1 MIERKIIKVRTD
13 MFEDTKF
20 KLIDRMKE
28 RNLINYIWFRIMT
41 LAGKVNKGGDLYF
54 STTKPYTVETL
65 AVEFNREESEIEL
78 ALGVL
83 VDLEIME
90 VTENYLYRVKNFAKH
105 QGIKSKEKIEK
116 NSHIVKDEKSVRNK
130 EGENDSLLK
139 SKKEDEKGL
148 VTNKEKKEN
157 AIEYKDSNRE
167 VKDEK
172 NKIKEESKTNIK
184 VNDIDVFENKNE
196 LKSENKEIRNDLDTI
211 HEKNKEINDKALIKE
226 KKYNEIKKEDEVIPL
241 LVDVGKK
248 GRKKNKKIEK
258 IETIGDIK
266 EEQVEMC
273 GFIDDISSLGTPIM
287 SWSF

>member
-28 RNLINYIWFRIMT
+28 RNLINYVWFRIMT

-83 VDLEIME
+83 VDLEIIE
-90 VTENYLYRVKNFAKH
+90 VTENNLYRVKNFAKH
-105 QGIKSKEKIEK
+105 QGIKSKESTEK
-116 NSHIVKDEKSVRNK
+116 NSHIVKV
-130 EGENDSLLK
+130 
-139 SKKEDEKGL
+139 
-148 VTNKEKKEN
+148 
-157 AIEYKDSNRE
+157 
-167 VKDEK
+167 EK
-172 NKIKEESKTNIK
+172 NEIKEESKANTK
-184 VNDIDVFENKNE
+184 VNDIDVSENKNE
-196 LKSENKEIRNDLDTI
+196 LKSENKEIRNDLDII
-211 HEKNKEINDKALIKE
+211 HEKSKEINDKLLIKE
-226 KKYNEIKKEDEVIPL
+226 KKYNEIKKEDKEIKDGVFKEKNVENIIEIDKPSIVSYEEDEVIPL

-248 GRKKNKKIEK
+248 RRKKNKKIEN

-266 EEQVEMC
+266 EEKVEMC
-273 GFIDDISSLGTPIM
+273 GFIDDDDDISSLGTPIM

>member
-1 MIERKIIKVRTD
+1 
-13 MFEDTKF
+13 MFEYTKF

-28 RNLINYIWFRIMT
+28 RNLINYVWFRIMT

-83 VDLEIME
+83 VDLEIIE
-90 VTENYLYRVKNFAKH
+90 VTENNLYRVKNFAKH
-105 QGIKSKEKIEK
+105 QGIKSKESTEK
-116 NSHIVKDEKSVRNK
+116 NSHIVKDENSVRNK
-130 EGENDSLLK
+130 
-139 SKKEDEKGL
+139 KEE
-148 VTNKEKKEN
+148 
-157 AIEYKDSNRE
+157 
-167 VKDEK
+167 
-172 NKIKEESKTNIK
+172 NKIKGKSKTNTK

-196 LKSENKEIRNDLDTI
+196 LESQNKEIRNNLNII
-211 HEKNKEINDKALIKE
+211 HEKSKEINDKLLIKE
-226 KKYNEIKKEDEVIPL
+226 KKYNEIKKEDKEIKDGVFKEKNVENIIEIDKPSIVSYEEDEVIPL

-248 GRKKNKKIEK
+248 RRKKNKKVEN

-266 EEQVEMC
+266 EEKVEMC
-273 GFIDDISSLGTPIM
+273 GFIDDDDDISSLGTPIM

>member
-28 RNLINYIWFRIMT
+28 RNLINYVWFRIMT
-41 LAGKVNKGGDLYF
+41 LAGKVNNGGDLYF

-83 VDLEIME
+83 VDLEIVE
-90 VTENYLYRVKNFAKH
+90 VTENNLYRVKNFAKH
-105 QGIKSKEKIEK
+105 QGIKSKESTEK
-116 NSHIVKDEKSVRNK
+116 NSHIVKV
-130 EGENDSLLK
+130 
-139 SKKEDEKGL
+139 
-148 VTNKEKKEN
+148 
-157 AIEYKDSNRE
+157 
-167 VKDEK
+167 EK
-172 NKIKEESKTNIK
+172 NEIKEESKANTK
-184 VNDIDVFENKNE
+184 VNDIDVSENKNE
-196 LKSENKEIRNDLDTI
+196 LKSENKEIRNDLDII
-211 HEKNKEINDKALIKE
+211 HEKSKEINDKLLIKE
-226 KKYNEIKKEDEVIPL
+226 KKYNEIKKEDKEIKDGVFKEKNVENIIEIDKPSIVSYEEDEVIPL

-248 GRKKNKKIEK
+248 RRKKNKKIEN

-266 EEQVEMC
+266 EEKVEMC
-273 GFIDDISSLGTPIM
+273 GFIDDDDDISSLGTPIM

>member
-20 KLIDRMKE
+20 KLIDRIKE

-54 STTKPYTVETL
+54 SSTKPYTLETL

-83 VDLEIME
+83 VDLEIVE
-90 VTENYLYRVKNFAKH
+90 VTENNLYRVKNFAKH
-105 QGIKSKEKIEK
+105 QGIKSKESTEK
-116 NSHIVKDEKSVRNK
+116 NSHIVKV
-130 EGENDSLLK
+130 
-139 SKKEDEKGL
+139 
-148 VTNKEKKEN
+148 
-157 AIEYKDSNRE
+157 
-167 VKDEK
+167 EK
-172 NKIKEESKTNIK
+172 NEIKEESKANTK
-184 VNDIDVFENKNE
+184 VNDIDVSENKNE
-196 LKSENKEIRNDLDTI
+196 LKSENKEIRNDLDII
-211 HEKNKEINDKALIKE
+211 HEKSKEINDKLLIKE
-226 KKYNEIKKEDEVIPL
+226 KKYNEIKKEDKEIKDGVFKEKNVENIIEIDKPSIVSYEEDEVIPL

-248 GRKKNKKIEK
+248 RRKKNKKIEN

-266 EEQVEMC
+266 EEKVEMC
-273 GFIDDISSLGTPIM
+273 GFIDDDDDISSLGTPIM

>member
-1 MIERKIIKVRTD
+1 MIDRKIIKVRTD

-28 RNLINYIWFRIMT
+28 RNLINYVWFRIMT

-83 VDLEIME
+83 VDLEIIE
-90 VTENYLYRVKNFAKH
+90 VTENNLYRVKNFAKH
-105 QGIKSKEKIEK
+105 QGIKSKESTEK
-116 NSHIVKDEKSVRNK
+116 NSHIVKDENSVRNK
-130 EGENDSLLK
+130 KEEN
-139 SKKEDEKGL
+139 EIKG
-148 VTNKEKKEN
+148 
-157 AIEYKDSNRE
+157 
-167 VKDEK
+167 
-172 NKIKEESKTNIK
+172 ESKTNTK

-196 LKSENKEIRNDLDTI
+196 LESQNKEIRNNLNII
-211 HEKNKEINDKALIKE
+211 HEKSKEIDNKALVKE
-226 KKYNEIKKEDEVIPL
+226 KEYKKYSEIEKEYKEIKDGVFKGNNVQNAIEITKPSIVSYEDHEVIPL
-241 LVDVGKK
+241 LVDVGMKR
-248 GRKKNKKIEK
+248 RKKNKKIEN

-266 EEQVEMC
+266 EEKIEMC
-273 GFIDDISSLGTPIM
+273 GFIDDNDISSLGTPIR